1 MNGDLGRSQVWN
13 ADIWGEIDKVVTN
26 EAGRLRVAQKVF
38 ECVPNANAANVPVNI
53 VNAGPPMSIQEG
65 QTVPFLQIS
74 QEFTLTQN
82 QVANEAT
89 LRTGRTLAGIAARS
103 IAFAEDALFF
113 QGSAAA
119 LPAAINVLNRP
130 SVGNGLLG
138 IARNNLTLAVSPPA
152 PNVYGDQTFA
162 AVVTGINELVQRSQP
177 GPYALVLESSIY
189 ADTHRPTPGSLVTTA
204 NRIAPLVPGGF
215 YASPTLLTPL
225 PVLAPGAALV
235 QNILPAPAADAVAA
249 ARAAAD
255 AADAAAAAAAVAVAA
270 AAPADAARTAARAA
284 AVRAAAAADA
294 ARAAAADAARAAA
307 AADAA
312 RAAAA
317 ADRAA
322 TAADD
327 AADEAADTDR
337 AAARAAAAAA
347 AALPPPLPP
356 GRRGLLM
363 SLGGEP
369 TKIFISTEAATVF
382 THVDGAGL
390 YHFQVC
396 ERVQIV
402 AGDPTALIGL
412 YFR

>member
-189 ADTHRPTPGSLVTTA
+189 ADTHRPTAGSLVTTA

-225 PVLAPGAALV
+225 PVLAAGAPPV
-235 QNILPAPAADAVAA
+235 RKVHNIRRPAPDPADWQEEQQEPPPPPALPAP
-249 ARAAAD
+249 
-255 AADAAAAAAAVAVAA
+255 
-270 AAPADAARTAARAA
+270 P
-284 AVRAAAAADA
+284 
-294 ARAAAADAARAAA
+294 
-307 AADAA
+307 
-312 RAAAA
+312 
-317 ADRAA
+317 
-322 TAADD
+322 
-327 AADEAADTDR
+327 
-337 AAARAAAAAA
+337 
-347 AALPPPLPP
+347 AALPD
-356 GRRGLLM
+356 GRRGLLV

-369 TKIFISTEAATVF
+369 TKIFISAEAATVF